1 MNNTQ
6 ILRNYRNILSLLL
19 CQGTG
24 VIIGFIFLTFSPIAV
39 AHGGHGNEFQGG
51 DTAIANPE
59 SVEVD
64 SETARRLGIKIEL
77 ATRKLLN
84 IGIKTTGQIEILPSK
99 QVEVTNPVPG
109 KITEL
114 LVEPGAL
121 VRAGQPV
128 AILASAELAEL
139 RITSQEK
146 RAEAL
151 ANFKQAQADLQLA
164 QENLVRQQKIA
175 NAEINRTQTE
185 VNVAIEKYQRDQE
198 LANQG
203 ALPRRTMLESQAHLA
218 DGKAQL
224 SQAVN
229 QQEVI
234 KAENEVKRAQAG
246 VELANSRLQ
255 LSSAVYQARLQQLG
269 AISNKQGLVVITAV
283 IAGKVT
289 DREVSLGQ
297 AFQDAGGKL
306 MTIVNDSRVF
316 ATANIY
322 EKDLAQVKLGQRVN
336 IKVASLPN
344 QIFFGKIS
352 QIGAIIE
359 GEKRVIP
366 VKVELNN
373 LRGKL
378 KSGLFAELEIITSQT
393 PTAILAIPSSAVVEA
408 NGKNLV
414 YVQNGNAFD
423 GIEVTLGQVSGDLV
437 EIKTGLFEG
446 DLIVTQRAPQLYAQS
461 LRGDSHQK
469 QAKEPYNNEEKVEK
483 KISLPSLIPA
493 QMTQWVPLIVA
504 VIVGGTAFVGGV
516 FWGSWRT
523 GVRLGSTEQKEIQE
537 ATLLTEAYLENSH
550 PDK

>member
-1 MNNTQ
+1 MIYTKLRRNDKKNLAFG
-6 ILRNYRNILSLLL
+6 IL
-19 CQGTG
+19 T
-24 VIIGFIFLTFSPIAV
+24 GFILVVYSPIV
-39 AHGGHGNEFQGG
+39 LAHGGHGNEFQGG

-64 SETARRLGIKIEL
+64 SETARRLGIKIEP

-84 IGIKTTGQIEILPSK
+84 IGIKTTGQIDILPSK

-128 AILASAELAEL
+128 AVLASAELAEL
-139 RITSQEK
+139 RVTSQER

-151 ANFKQAQADLQLA
+151 ANLKQAQADLQLA

-175 NAEINRTQTE
+175 TTEINRTQTE

-218 DGKAQL
+218 EGKAQL
-224 SQAVN
+224 SQAIN

-234 KAENEVKRAQAG
+234 KAENEIKRAQVG

-255 LSSAVYQARLQQLG
+255 LSSTFYQARLQQLG
-269 AISNKQGLVVITAV
+269 AIANKQGLVVITAP

-322 EKDLAQVKLGQRVN
+322 EKDLAQVRLGQRVN
-336 IKVASLPN
+336 VKVASLSN
-344 QIFFGKIS
+344 QTFFGKVS
-352 QIGAIIE
+352 QIGTIVE

-373 LRGKL
+373 LGGKL

-393 PTAILAIPSSAVVEA
+393 STAILAIPSSAIVEV

-423 GIEVTLGQVSGDLV
+423 GIEVTLGQTSGDLV

-446 DLIVTQRAPQLYAQS
+446 DLIVTQRALQLYAQS
-461 LRGDSHQK
+461 LKGGGKTGIPNAEGEGEIEHST
-469 QAKEPYNNEEKVEK
+469 PNNHLKSKNSFETTKW
-483 KISLPSLIPA
+483 L
-493 QMTQWVPLIVA
+493 PLI
-504 VIVGGTAFVGGV
+504 IGGILGGTAFVGGTL
-516 FWGSWRT
+516 WGSWRT
-523 GVRLGSTEQKEIQE
+523 RLRLGSTEQKEIQE
-537 ATLLTEAYLENSH
+537 ATLLTQAYLENSH

>member
-1 MNNTQ
+1 MIYTK
-6 ILRNYRNILSLLL
+6 LRRNHKKNLAL
-19 CQGTG
+19 G
-24 VIIGFIFLTFSPIAV
+24 VLAGFIFGIYSPIV
-39 AHGGHGNEFQGG
+39 FAHGGHGDEFQGG
-51 DTAIANPE
+51 DTEIANPE
-59 SVEVD
+59 SIEVD
-64 SETARRLGIKIEL
+64 TETARRLGIKIEP
-77 ATRKLLN
+77 ATRKPLN
-84 IGIKTTGQIEILPSK
+84 IGIKTTGQIDILPSK

-128 AILASAELAEL
+128 AVLASAELAEL
-139 RITSQEK
+139 RVTSQEK

-151 ANFKQAQADLQLA
+151 ANLKQAQADLQLA
-164 QENLVRQQKIA
+164 QENLARQQKIA
-175 NAEINRTQTE
+175 TAEINRTQTE
-185 VNVAIEKYQRDQE
+185 VNIAIEKYQRDQE

-218 DGKAQL
+218 EGKAQL

-255 LSSAVYQARLQQLG
+255 LSSTFYQARLQQLG
-269 AISNKQGLVVITAV
+269 AIANKQGLIVITAP
-283 IAGKVT
+283 ITGKVT

-322 EKDLAQVKLGQRVN
+322 EKDLAQVKLGQQVN
-336 IKVASLPN
+336 VKVASLSN
-344 QIFFGKIS
+344 QTFFGKVS
-352 QIGAIIE
+352 QIGTIVE

-373 LRGKL
+373 LGGKL

-393 PTAILAIPSSAVVEA
+393 STAILAIPSSAIVEA

-423 GIEVTLGQVSGDLV
+423 GVEVTLGQTSGDLV
-437 EIKTGLFEG
+437 EVKTGLFEG

-469 QAKEPYNNEEKVEK
+469 QAKEPHNNKEKVEK

-493 QMTQWVPLIVA
+493 QVTQWLPFIVA
-504 VIVGGTAFVGGV
+504 GIVGGTAFVGGTL
-516 FWGSWRT
+516 WGSWRT
-523 GVRLGSTEQKEIQE
+523 RLRLGSIEQKEIQE
-537 ATLLTEAYLENSH
+537 ATLLTQAYLENSH
-550 PDK
+550 PDQ